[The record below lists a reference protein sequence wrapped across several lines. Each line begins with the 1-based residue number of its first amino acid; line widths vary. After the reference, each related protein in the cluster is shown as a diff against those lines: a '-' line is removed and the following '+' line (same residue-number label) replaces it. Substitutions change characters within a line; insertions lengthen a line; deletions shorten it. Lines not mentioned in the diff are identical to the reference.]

1 MAKKKMSKN
10 DLATGMVVEYRNGK
24 RRLVI
29 EDWEDVGA
37 VLFGATGERFTYLD
51 NFNDDLTHKNKDA
64 LDIVAVYDYL
74 LKPKTDIDLYDDSNL
89 KVVWKRTTSTTSTA
103 TAKAKRL
110 DDATVALAQL
120 CDSLG
125 FELKQRA

>member
-1 MAKKKMSKN
+1 MAKRKMSKK

-29 EDWEDVGA
+29 EDWADNGI

-51 NFNDDLTHKNKDA
+51 NFNDDLTHSKKDA
-64 LDIVAVYDYL
+64 LDIVAVYNYE
-74 LKPKTDIDLYDDSNL
+74 LKPKTDIDLYDDTNL
-89 KVVWKRTTSTTSTA
+89 VVIWTRPNPAVAS

-110 DDATVALAQL
+110 DDATSALAQL

-125 FELKQRA
+125 FELKKRN